1 MKIAVSP
8 LKQLRL
14 IYQLDK
20 TLKIKKV
27 RLIINKLIIKIIKA
41 MDKIILTNLK
51 NWSNLLNLIN
61 ILLMIK

>member
-27 RLIINKLIIKIIKA
+27 RFIINKLIIKIIKA